1 MNRYPLWKYVV
12 IGVALVIGVVYTLP
26 NFFPE
31 VPAVQVSTS
40 KSSIKI
46 DSSTLQTVED
56 ALKAANTPYT
66 GATVDATGVKV
77 RFADPD
83 TQLKAK
89 DVLQAK
95 LNPDP
100 NNTNYIVALNLIS
113 SSPNWLAKIGALP
126 MYLGLDLRGG
136 VHFLLQVDMQAALD
150 KAADRYL
157 TDIRSLLREKKVLYA
172 GIAREGHSVA
182 VRFRDATER
191 DRANVEISNAFPDLQ
206 LREVDAG
213 SETRLVASLKPE
225 AQKRIQDGAVQQ
237 NITILRN
244 RVNEL
249 GVAEPIVQQQGA
261 DRVVVQLPGVQDTAR
276 AKDILGRTAT
286 LEIRMVDDDPTA
298 QQQAVSGQIPLG
310 DDLLV
315 ERTGQP
321 VLVKRQVVLTGD
333 RINDAQPGFDQ
344 RTNEPAVH
352 VNLDGTGARIFKE
365 ITRDNVGKRMA
376 IVLVEKGKA
385 EVITAPVIREEIG
398 GGRVQISGRMS
409 TREANDVALLMRAG
423 ALAAP
428 MEIVE
433 ERTVGP
439 SLGKENIDKGFN
451 SVLYGFIV
459 LTIFIC
465 AYYELMGVISA
476 ISLVVNLLLLIAL
489 LSMLQATL
497 TLPGIAA
504 VALTLGMAI
513 DANVL
518 INERIREELR
528 WGDTPHAAIQ
538 AGYERAWNTILDS
551 NVTTLIAGLALLI
564 FGTGPV
570 RGFAVVHC
578 LGIIT
583 SMFSAVFVSR
593 GLVSIVYGGRKKLD
607 HISIGQ
613 AWKPAT

>member
-1 MNRYPLWKYVV
+1 MNRYPLWKYVL
-12 IGVALVIGVVYTLP
+12 IAVALVVGIVYTLP
-26 NFFPE
+26 NFFAE

-40 KSSIKI
+40 KANVKI
-46 DSSTLQTVED
+46 DASTLQAVED
-56 ALKAANTPYT
+56 ALKAANVAYR
-66 GATVDATGVKV
+66 GESVDATGVKV

-89 DVLQAK
+89 DVLQQK
-95 LNPDP
+95 LGD
-100 NNTNYIVALNLIS
+100 NYIVALNLLS
-113 SSPNWLAKIGALP
+113 SSPRWLASIGALP

-136 VHFLLQVDMQAALD
+136 VHFLLQVDMKAALD

-157 TDIRSLLREKKVLYA
+157 TDIRSLLREKKVQYA
-172 GIAREGHSVA
+172 GIAREGQSVA
-182 VRFRDATER
+182 VRFRDAAER
-191 DRANVEISNAFPDLQ
+191 DRANQEIGTAFPDLQ
-206 LREVDAG
+206 VKEADTTG
-213 SETRLVASLKPE
+213 EFKLVAGLKPE

-249 GVAEPIVQQQGA
+249 GVAEPIVQQQGG
-261 DRVVVQLPGVQDTAR
+261 DRVVVQLPGVLDTAR

-286 LEIRMVDDDPTA
+286 LEIRMVNDEPGA
-298 QQQAVSGQIPLG
+298 LEQAIGGQVPLG
-310 DDLLV
+310 SDV
-315 ERTGQP
+315 YTERSGAP

-333 RINDAQPGFDQ
+333 RINDAQPGFDG

-352 VNLDGTGARIFKE
+352 INLDGTGARIFKE
-365 ITRDNVGKRMA
+365 LTRENVGKRMA

-398 GGRVQISGRMS
+398 GGRVQISGRMN
-409 TREANDVALLMRAG
+409 TREANDIALLMRAG

-439 SLGKENIDKGFN
+439 SLGKENIEKGFD
-451 SVLYGFIV
+451 SVVYGFIV
-459 LTIFIC
+459 LAVFIC
-465 AYYELMGVISA
+465 VYYALMGVIST
-476 ISLVVNLLLLIAL
+476 ISLVINLLLLIAV

-504 VALTLGMAI
+504 IALTLGMAI

-564 FGTGPV
+564 FGSGPV

-578 LGIIT
+578 LGIMT

-593 GLVSIVYGGRKKLD
+593 GLVAIIYGGRKKLD
-607 HISIGQ
+607 KISIGQ
-613 AWKPAT
+613 VWKPAT

>member
-1 MNRYPLWKYVV
+1 VWKYVV
-12 IGVALVIGVVYTLP
+12 IAVAIAIGFFYTLP

-40 KSSIKI
+40 KATVQV
-46 DSSTLQTVED
+46 DQTALATAEN
-56 ALKAANTPYT
+56 ALKAANVPFT
-66 GATVDATGVKV
+66 GSLVDATGVKI
-77 RFADPD
+77 RFADTD
-83 TQLKAK
+83 TQLRAR
-89 DVLQAK
+89 DVLQK
-95 LNPDP
+95 QFGSD
-100 NNTNYIVALNLIS
+100 YIVALNLIS
-113 SSPNWLAKIGALP
+113 SSPRWLAALGALP

-136 VHFLLQVDMQAALD
+136 VHFLLEIDMKGAID
-150 KAADRYL
+150 KAADRYT
-157 TDIRSLLREKKVLYA
+157 TDIRSLMREKRVQY
-172 GIAREGHSVA
+172 GGVGREGQNV
-182 VRFRDATER
+182 VLRFRDAGER
-191 DRANVEISNAFPDLQ
+191 TKARVEIENSFPDLVV
-206 LREVDAG
+206 REQDAAG
-213 SETRLVASLKPE
+213 GELRLVAALKPE

-249 GVAEPIVQQQGA
+249 GVSEPIVQQQGA
-261 DRVVVQLPGVQDTAR
+261 DRIVVQLPGVQDTAR

-286 LEIRMVDDDPTA
+286 LEIRMVNDDPGA
-298 QQQAVSGQIPLG
+298 LEAALAGQVPFG
-310 DDLLV
+310 SDLFT
-315 ERTGQP
+315 ERGGTP
-321 VLVKRQVVLTGD
+321 VLVRRQVVLTGD

-352 VNLDGTGARIFKE
+352 VNLDGTGGRIFKE
-365 ITRDNVGKRMA
+365 VTRENVGKRMA
-376 IVLVEKGKA
+376 IVLVERGRA

-439 SLGKENIDKGFN
+439 SLGKENIERGFN

-459 LTIFIC
+459 LGLFMC
-465 AYYELMGVISA
+465 AYYVLMGLISTIA
-476 ISLVVNLLLLIAL
+476 LVVNIVLLVAL

-504 VALTLGMAI
+504 IALTLGMAI

-528 WGDTPHAAIQ
+528 WGATPHAAIQ

-551 NVTTLIAGLALLI
+551 NITTLIAGIALLI
-564 FGTGPV
+564 FGSGPV

-578 LGIIT
+578 LGILT

-593 GLVSIVYGGRKKLD
+593 GIVNLIYGGRKKLD
-607 HISIGQ
+607 RISIGQ
-613 AWKPAT
+613 VWKPGPPAGTPAR